1 MLDTTI
7 EDRLAGHHSKD
18 NVVGEH
24 QGARRPDRDRER
36 IASTE
41 RHSARAPPQKS
52 QYLWSNEDGHKV
64 DRQIVVPKIEG
75 YGMV

>member
-41 RHSARAPPQKS
+41 RHSARAPPS
-52 QYLWSNEDGHKV
+52 
-64 DRQIVVPKIEG
+64 KISIPLE
-75 YGMV
+75 